1 MRNASAKSREMMTP
15 IKINLPMSSN
25 DVIVNPVN
33 PVNPDS
39 KLEAAARIISTDDWV
54 FIRKW
59 IISYKLTRG
68 IAPLSSLIKIHYFQS
83 LPCTTS
89 HFFSRFFSLKWDPQK
104 LIRIFWNKHVA
115 IHNYRSGSRPYIP
128 SQVLL
133 PT

>member
-1 MRNASAKSREMMTP
+1 MRYASAKSQEMKAP
-15 IKINLPMSSN
+15 FNNNLPMPTN
-25 DVIVNPVN
+25 DIIVN

-39 KLEAAARIISTDDWV
+39 KPVAAARINSTDDWV

-68 IAPLSSLIKIHYFQS
+68 IAPSSSLLKIHYFQS

-89 HFFSRFFSLKWDPQK
+89 HFFSRFFPLKWDPQR
-104 LIRIFWNKHVA
+104 LIRIFLNKHVA

-128 SQVLL
+128 SQALL

>member
-1 MRNASAKSREMMTP
+1 MRYASAKSQEMKAP
-15 IKINLPMSSN
+15 FNNNLPMPTN
-25 DVIVNPVN
+25 DIIVN

-39 KLEAAARIISTDDWV
+39 KPVAAARINSTDDWV

-68 IAPLSSLIKIHYFQS
+68 IAPSSSLLKIHYFQS

-89 HFFSRFFSLKWDPQK
+89 HFFSRFFPLKWDPQK

-115 IHNYRSGSRPYIP
+115 IHNYRSGSRPCIP
-128 SQVLL
+128 SRVLL

>member
-1 MRNASAKSREMMTP
+1 MRYASAKSREMMTP
-15 IKINLPMSSN
+15 ITINLPMSSN

-33 PVNPDS
+33 PDS
-39 KLEAAARIISTDDWV
+39 KSVAAARVISTDDWV

-68 IAPLSSLIKIHYFQS
+68 IATSSSLIKIHYFQS

-89 HFFSRFFSLKWDPQK
+89 RFFSRFFPLKWYPQK

-115 IHNYRSGSRPYIP
+115 IHNYLSGSRPYIP
-128 SQVLL
+128 SQALL

>member
-1 MRNASAKSREMMTP
+1 MRYASAKSQEMMTP
-15 IKINLPMSSN
+15 FNNNLPMSTN
-25 DVIVNPVN
+25 DVIVNPVH

-39 KLEAAARIISTDDWV
+39 KPVAAARIISTDDWV

-68 IAPLSSLIKIHYFQS
+68 IVPSSSLLKIHYFQS

-89 HFFSRFFSLKWDPQK
+89 HFFSRFFPLKWDPQK

-115 IHNYRSGSRPYIP
+115 IHNYR
-128 SQVLL
+128 
-133 PT
+133 

>member
-1 MRNASAKSREMMTP
+1 MRYASAKSREMKAP
-15 IKINLPMSSN
+15 IKINLPMPSN

-33 PVNPDS
+33 PDS
-39 KLEAAARIISTDDWV
+39 KSVAAARVISTDDWV

-68 IAPLSSLIKIHYFQS
+68 IAPSSSLIKIHYFQS

-89 HFFSRFFSLKWDPQK
+89 RFFSRFFPLKWDPQK

-115 IHNYRSGSRPYIP
+115 IHNYLSGSRPYIP
-128 SQVLL
+128 SQALL

>member
-1 MRNASAKSREMMTP
+1 MRYASAKSREMKAP
-15 IKINLPMSSN
+15 IKINLPIPSN
-25 DVIVNPVN
+25 DVIVNS
-33 PVNPDS
+33 VNPDS
-39 KLEAAARIISTDDWV
+39 KSVAAARVISTDDWV

-68 IAPLSSLIKIHYFQS
+68 IAPSSSLIKIHYFQS

-89 HFFSRFFSLKWDPQK
+89 RFFSRFFPLKWDPQK

-115 IHNYRSGSRPYIP
+115 IHNYLSGSRPYIP
-128 SQVLL
+128 SQALL